1 MKIRKNVI
9 QGARFII
16 LAILCHYAEADT
28 AALLMMICGIALLF
42 GKRKKVKQRWSR
54 SSPDTGSP
62 QTLISKHG
70 IAKTSI
76 S

>member
-9 QGARFII
+9 QGARFIL

-42 GKRKKVKQRWSR
+42 GKRKKVKRWSR
-54 SSPDTGSP
+54 SGPDTGSP
-62 QTLISKHG
+62 QTLISQHG
-70 IAKTSI
+70 IAETSI

>member
-9 QGARFII
+9 QGSRFIL

-42 GKRKKVKQRWSR
+42 GRRKEGKKWSR
-54 SSPDTGSP
+54 SNPDTESP
-62 QTLISKHG
+62 RMLI
-70 IAKTSI
+70 T
-76 S
+76 

>member
-9 QGARFII
+9 QGARFIL

-42 GKRKKVKQRWSR
+42 GRRKVKRWSR
-54 SSPDTGSP
+54 SNPNTGSP
-62 QTLISKHG
+62 QMSISQHG